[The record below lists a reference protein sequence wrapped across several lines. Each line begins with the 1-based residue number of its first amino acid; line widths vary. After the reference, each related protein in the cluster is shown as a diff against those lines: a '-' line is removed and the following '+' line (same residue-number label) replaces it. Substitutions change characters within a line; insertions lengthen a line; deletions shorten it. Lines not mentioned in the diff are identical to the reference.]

1 MSVKDF
7 FKFVLWGSIKTDQFK
22 MINPYNGD
30 EKKMA
35 FGFNWQIL
43 LFGGFFGLPLF
54 FKRLWGWAWFMFLL
68 SSIQFFNFYVRLKQI
83 LSASTLQDFSSFGR
97 PDPVDAITEILLL
110 ACSVLLAFKG
120 NEWSVKRL
128 LEKGW
133 EFENKNDPNIKKVVQ
148 KWKIY
153 EQPVIEK
160 EEKF

>member
-68 SSIQFFNFYVRLKQI
+68 SSIQFFNFYR
-83 LSASTLQDFSSFGR
+83 
-97 PDPVDAITEILLL
+97 
-110 ACSVLLAFKG
+110 
-120 NEWSVKRL
+120 
-128 LEKGW
+128 
-133 EFENKNDPNIKKVVQ
+133 
-148 KWKIY
+148 
-153 EQPVIEK
+153 
-160 EEKF
+160 